1 MIFRT
6 LIAAAFVSTVC
17 HPAAPVAADDAPTAR
32 VFAADNLVAWCIVP
46 FDANKRGPAA
56 RAEMLARLGIKHVA
70 YDWRA
75 EHVATFEEEILQYKK
90 HDLNYFAFWSWH
102 DAMEPLIKKH
112 GIRPQIWSTAPSPN
126 ADTQLERV
134 KVAAVSVLPL
144 VEKSRSLGCRFGLY
158 NHGGWGGSP
167 DNLVAVCEYLRKH
180 HDADHVGIVYNFHH
194 GHEHM
199 AAFSDHLQTMK
210 PYLLC
215 LNINGMDD
223 AATVAGGSNKIL
235 PVGSGK
241 HELSMLQT
249 VKDSGYD
256 GPIGILD
263 HRSNLDA
270 EKSLRQNIDG
280 LKKLVARGL

>member
-1 MIFRT
+1 MRHKVISRS
-6 LIAAAFVSTVC
+6 LIAAFVCASTGTNV
-17 HPAAPVAADDAPTAR
+17 ADDVVTAGVYAP
-32 VFAADNLVAWCIVP
+32 DNLVAWCIVP
-46 FDANKRGPAA
+46 FDANKRGPAD

-90 HDLNYFAFWSWH
+90 HGLNYFAFWSWH

-112 GIRPQIWSTAPSPN
+112 GILPQIWSTAPSPK
-126 ADTQLERV
+126 ADTQQERV
-134 KVAAVSVLPL
+134 IAAAEAVLPL
-144 VEKSRSLGCRFGLY
+144 VKKTRLLGCRFGLY
-158 NHGGWGGSP
+158 NHGGWGGAP
-167 DNLVAVCEYLRKH
+167 ENLVAVCRYLRKH
-180 HDADHVGIVYNFHH
+180 HQADHVGIVYNFHH

-199 AAFSDHLQTMK
+199 VNFNDHLQAMK

-215 LNINGMDD
+215 LNINGMED
-223 AATVAGGSNKIL
+223 AATVAAGSNKIL

-249 VKDSGYD
+249 VKASGYE

-270 EKSLRQNIDG
+270 EESLRQNLDG
-280 LKKLVARGL
+280 LRKLVADGL